1 MTRAARTAGLRP
13 PALARALLPWALAL
27 GTAGL
32 ADPGLPDTGLS
43 DPAPADP
50 ALADPAPD
58 RPAPA
63 SGAVDPALVG
73 HYYLTG
79 LRETGSELLLRADGT
94 FAWMLAYGALDQSA
108 EGRWHRDGDA
118 VVLAAAPPR
127 AGPLFALREVEPW
140 SAAAEDELLRRA
152 HDAATERALARCPF
166 LAAGTATVAAP
177 ALLPDPAAPPLP
189 APDTLRAAADAAL
202 QQALA
207 LRARAEDLARRAVVP
222 APDPTTDPA
231 APAADPPPAVTAA
244 AQALGAWDE
253 ARREALAAADRAG
266 LPAPLLAPVRLPAA
280 CMVAE
285 RQTAAAIP
293 PARWQGGIGLR
304 VFDPASGQGAREVRA
319 VLRFADGTSA
329 TAVTARRGLALL
341 AGARPSPLVG
351 VTLSAPYAPGRDEA
365 LALPPTASGVVD
377 ITIDAARLA
386 PRPFDVLRLPIA
398 DGALLFAAGRGRYRR
413 QP

>member
-32 ADPGLPDTGLS
+32 AE
-43 DPAPADP
+43 P

-58 RPAPA
+58 RSAPA

-152 HDAATERALARCPF
+152 HDAATERAQARCPF
-166 LAAGTATVAAP
+166 LAAGRAAVAAP

-222 APDPTTDPA
+222 APDPTTD
-231 APAADPPPAVTAA
+231 PAADPPPAVTAA

-319 VLRFADGTSA
+319 VLRFADGTST

-351 VTLSAPYAPGRDEA
+351 VTLSAPYAPGREEA

-377 ITIDAARLA
+377 ITIDAAQLA
-386 PRPFDVLRLPIA
+386 PPPFDVLRLPIA